1 MIVFSFHVYLCMTVI
16 YVKIRNLWLIMA
28 THCIFLNY
36 NSSYNIC
43 EYVNCV
49 EIGCEKNLKM
59 LLQDNCINNGV
70 ANGLK

>member
-1 MIVFSFHVYLCMTVI
+1 
-16 YVKIRNLWLIMA
+16 MA

-49 EIGCEKNLKM
+49 KIGCEKNLKM